1 MYSIL
6 FFGSDE
12 ADVLMTCESESDAY
26 EMILSF
32 VDEYIYELWFNENH
46 NPSYG
51 WEEEIPPTEYP
62 NSKDLIWDYFVVKTP
77 YCPTFIEM
85 E

>member
-32 VDEYIYELWFNENH
+32 VDEYIYELWFHENH
-46 NPSYG
+46 SDYVWG
-51 WEEEIPPTEYP
+51 EIPPTEYP
-62 NSKDLIWDYFVVKTP
+62 NREDIFWDYFVVKTP
-77 YCPTFIEM
+77 YCPIFIEM